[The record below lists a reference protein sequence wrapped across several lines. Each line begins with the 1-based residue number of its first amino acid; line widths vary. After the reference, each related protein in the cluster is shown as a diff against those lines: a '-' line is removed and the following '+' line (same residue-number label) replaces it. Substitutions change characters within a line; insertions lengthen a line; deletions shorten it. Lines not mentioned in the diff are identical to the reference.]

1 MLLIIENK
9 DDPTDPI
16 AEETDGGA
24 ELVYIPVIKAPA
36 ESDAAQLGMKC
47 VVDRMSYDFRADG
60 TESES
65 TPQHAENLMPLFLKE
80 LGHTGK
86 RPEYLSAPAEI
97 ALFGAEPEKERVK
110 FFARG

>member
-24 ELVYIPVIKAPA
+24 ELVYIPVIKAPT
-36 ESDAAQLGMKC
+36 ESDATQRGMKC
-47 VVDRMSYDFRADG
+47 ILDRMSYDFRSTSAEEDF
-60 TESES
+60 

-80 LGHTGK
+80 LGRTGK
-86 RPEYLSAPAEI
+86 RPEYLSAPVET
-97 ALFGAEPEKERVK
+97 ALFGAAPEKERVK